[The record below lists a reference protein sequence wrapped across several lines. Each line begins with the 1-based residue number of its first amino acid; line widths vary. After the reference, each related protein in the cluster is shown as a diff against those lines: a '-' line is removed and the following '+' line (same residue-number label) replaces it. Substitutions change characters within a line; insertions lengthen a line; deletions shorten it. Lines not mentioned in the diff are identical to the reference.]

1 MRPLKAY
8 GRVVAHHPALVLL
21 MVLLVTGYAM
31 QEASNIKSAATSY
44 NNMLPKETG
53 VVRAM
58 LIAGDQFGGLS
69 SALLVIETDPNEP
82 GSNEIRDLRD
92 PEAIRYADMLAK
104 RALLIHDVIGASS
117 AADLVKE
124 NGTIPGS
131 IERIKGQSGALSR
144 YISSDYTMSLVR
156 LELSSGF
163 DPRETEDELNRVIS
177 EVPRPAG
184 LLVSVSGEAV
194 QQGQMEKLIGPDMQK
209 TSAISLVGILLI
221 VIVLFSSI
229 RYGLIP
235 MTTIIFG
242 TLWAFGIMG
251 YLGMTIDS
259 QMAGVV
265 SMIMG
270 IGIDF
275 GIQVV
280 TRFRHELGIKR
291 SPEEAMETTLENVI
305 VPMGTSTIA
314 ALVGFKAMALGT
326 LTFLGD
332 LGVVMAYGVAAS
344 MVAAITIVPALL
356 VISERYLG
364 KEVVR

>member
-1 MRPLKAY
+1 MSALKVY
-8 GRVVAHHPALVLL
+8 SRVAAHHPVLML
-21 MVLLVTGYAM
+21 LAVLLVTGYAM
-31 QEASNIKSAATSY
+31 HEASNIKSTATSY
-44 NNMLPKETG
+44 DKMLPGETD

-69 SALLVIETDPNEP
+69 SALLVIEADPGEP
-82 GSNEIRDLRD
+82 GSNGIRDLRD
-92 PEAIRYADMLAK
+92 PEAVRYAGMLAK
-104 RALLIHDVIGASS
+104 RALLVHDIIGASS
-117 AADLVKE
+117 AADIVME
-124 NGTIPGS
+124 NGAIPGS
-131 IERIKGQSGALSR
+131 IEGVKEHSDALSR

-156 LELSSGF
+156 LQLSSGF
-163 DPRETEDELNRVIS
+163 DPRETEDELYRVIS

-184 LLVSVSGEAV
+184 VLVSVSGEAV

-209 TSAISLVGILLI
+209 TSTISLAGILII
-221 VIVLFSSI
+221 VVVLFSSI

-235 MTTIIFG
+235 MTTIVFG
-242 TLWAFGIMG
+242 TLWAFGLMG
-251 YLGMTIDS
+251 FLGMTIDS

-280 TRFRHELGIKR
+280 TRFRHELRKGN
-291 SPEEAMETTLENVI
+291 SPEESIAATLENVI

-326 LTFLGD
+326 LTFLGN

-356 VISERYLG
+356 VLSERYLG
-364 KEVVR
+364 KEDLK